1 MNLCKFSKI
10 GGEVGKG
17 IHSIRFYNIAVVDVI
32 GIIAIA
38 YAIHLPSYSCTLRI

>member
-17 IHSIRFYNIAVVDVI
+17 IHY
-32 GIIAIA
+32 
-38 YAIHLPSYSCTLRI
+38 IHTHIVKILSN